1 MNGHQLL
8 FLYQSWLHLLL
19 NDRSASIG
27 LSVMGLLETWF
38 HLAAAKNIVTVAGL
52 ALFLLPLLRWR
63 LYRDLTY
70 RLLYLAS
77 TLIWMVIFNHKAESP
92 TYIIVM
98 AGIGIWYF
106 SRERDRG
113 DRVLLILSF
122 LLICMSVSDLVPAA
136 IRNGFIRPYG
146 IKAVM
151 AIVIWGKIV
160 YEQLTLPSSMAVRH

>member
-1 MNGHQLL
+1 
-8 FLYQSWLHLLL
+8 
-19 NDRSASIG
+19 
-27 LSVMGLLETWF
+27 
-38 HLAAAKNIVTVAGL
+38 
-52 ALFLLPLLRWR
+52 
-63 LYRDLTY
+63 
-70 RLLYLAS
+70 LYLAS

-92 TYIIVM
+92 TFIIVM

-106 SRERDRG
+106 SRERDRL

-122 LLICMSVSDLVPAA
+122 LMICMSVSDLVPAG

-160 YEQLTLPSSMAVRH
+160 YEQLTMPNQIAVAK

>member
-1 MNGHQLL
+1 
-8 FLYQSWLHLLL
+8 
-19 NDRSASIG
+19 
-27 LSVMGLLETWF
+27 LSVMGLLETWLHF
-38 HLAAAKNIVTVAGL
+38 ASAKNIVTIAGMV
-52 ALFLLPLLRWR
+52 LFLVPLLRWR

-106 SRERDRG
+106 SRERSRADL
-113 DRVLLILSF
+113 VLLILSF
-122 LLICMSVSDLVPAA
+122 LLICMSVSDLVPAG
-136 IRNGFIRPYG
+136 IRNDFIRPYG

-151 AIVIWGKIV
+151 AIAIWGKIV
-160 YEQLTLPSSMAVRH
+160 YEQLTLPNSMAVRH